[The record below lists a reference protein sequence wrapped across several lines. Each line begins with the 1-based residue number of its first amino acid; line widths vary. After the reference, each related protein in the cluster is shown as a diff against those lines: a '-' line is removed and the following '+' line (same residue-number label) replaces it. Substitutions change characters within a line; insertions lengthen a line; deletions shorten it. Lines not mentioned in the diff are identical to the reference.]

1 MEIVR
6 CLLGTTSGCVV
17 DITSVI
23 LDVRTVSKTWEEH
36 WEWSAIHSTV
46 NYQLYEALHI
56 STSRPILLVRFKMR
70 ARRPSSDCS
79 LTEVS
84 ECVRLKMDLL

>member
-6 CLLGTTSGCVV
+6 CLLGTTSGCAV

-23 LDVRTVSKTWEEH
+23 LDIRTVSKS
-36 WEWSAIHSTV
+36 WEWSAIHSTITS
-46 NYQLYEALHI
+46 QLYEALHI
-56 STSRPILLVRFKMR
+56 GTRRPILLVRFKMR
-70 ARRPSSDCS
+70 ARRPSSECS